1 MSEYIN
7 IAIALNENV
16 IMPAYVMVHSLAVNQ
31 REPPVCIYVLYSE
44 LREEYRNFLMEA
56 AQCNSTDNKV
66 QFIKI
71 DPEKT
76 AGLPFNPSGTSG
88 G

>member
-31 REPPVCIYVLYSE
+31 REPRYVSMC
-44 LREEYRNFLMEA
+44 FTV
-56 AQCNSTDNKV
+56 S
-66 QFIKI
+66 
-71 DPEKT
+71 
-76 AGLPFNPSGTSG
+76 
-88 G
+88 